1 MVLAAGVDLAG
12 IPLLDMLVAASVI
25 GGLGTPVP
33 MILLVRLA
41 RHPAAMRGNVISA
54 RLAVAGWVI
63 AVGLGG
69 LGLVWAIAGLL
80 GVL

>member
-1 MVLAAGVDLAG
+1 
-12 IPLLDMLVAASVI
+12 
-25 GGLGTPVP
+25 
-33 MILLVRLA
+33 
-41 RHPAAMRGNVISA
+41 MRGNVISA

-80 GVL
+80 GML